1 MVTVLKVI
9 HLIIAIVLTLTV
21 LLQSAKESGVQGMV
35 AGGAES
41 LFGRNRARTLDA
53 VFARITTVSAIA
65 FIVTSVA
72 LTILIK

>member
-1 MVTVLKVI
+1 MVTFLKII
-9 HLIIAIVLTLTV
+9 HLIIAVVLTLTV
-21 LLQSAKESGVQGMV
+21 LLQSAKEAGVQGTV

-53 VFARITTVSAIA
+53 VFARITTICAIA

-72 LTILIK
+72 LTILLR